1 MQAKEHVRAVS
12 KARQPSLTGLL
23 GRSVD
28 LAQKVAVDELRLL
41 RAESRE
47 YTKGILLR
55 GAVAVVAAVCFLFAW
70 IALCA
75 TVVVLLEPQLF
86 LAARLGLIAGVHLVI
101 AIALIVW
108 AQRDTPS

>member
-1 MQAKEHVRAVS
+1 MQAKEQIRAVS
-12 KARQPSLTGLL
+12 KARQPSLTGLI

-55 GAVAVVAAVCFLFAW
+55 GAVAVVAALCFLFAW

-75 TVVVLLEPQLF
+75 TVVVVLEPQLF
-86 LAARLGLIAGVHLVI
+86 LSARLGLVAGAHLVI
-101 AIALIVW
+101 GIALIAW
-108 AQRDTPS
+108 ARRETAS

>member
-1 MQAKEHVRAVS
+1 MQAKEQVRAMT
-12 KARQPSLTGLL
+12 KPRQPSLSGLI

-55 GAVAVVAAVCFLFAW
+55 GAVAVVASVCFLFAW

-75 TVVVLLEPQLF
+75 TVVVVLEPQLV
-86 LAARLGLIAGVHLVI
+86 LSARLGLVAGAHVLIGV
-101 AIALIVW
+101 ALLVW
-108 AQRDTPS
+108 ARRETSS